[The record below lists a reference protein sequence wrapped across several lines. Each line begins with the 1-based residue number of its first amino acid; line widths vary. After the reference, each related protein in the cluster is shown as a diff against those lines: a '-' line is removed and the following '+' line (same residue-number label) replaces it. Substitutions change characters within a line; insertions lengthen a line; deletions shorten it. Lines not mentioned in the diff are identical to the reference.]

1 MHTAPS
7 LGAAACARFLTSP
20 PAQFARELPS
30 DGATLSLVA
39 GARSDLD
46 LIERCRAGDNDA
58 VGLLFDRHRAEVSRL
73 VFRML
78 GPSAELEDLVQE
90 VFLQVMRSLAAFQGN
105 AQFSTW
111 LYRVTVNVVLMHRRT
126 QSRRPRLVQEELA
139 PPPSDPEP
147 SPEDQV
153 GRRLRIAGF
162 YRALDQL
169 SEKKRVVFVLHEL
182 EGMAPAR
189 IATIVRAPVLTVRT
203 RLFYARRELAERL
216 MSNPELASVLG
227 HPGSERDLAQSP
239 LDVVS
244 EAVPS
249 RLRKGSA

>member
-1 MHTAPS
+1 MEVVPF
-7 LGAAACARFLTSP
+7 LAASRRARFPTPL
-20 PAQFARELPS
+20 PAQFARES
-30 DGATLSLVA
+30 RGDSATLWLVA
-39 GARSDLD
+39 GAGSDLE
-46 LIERCRAGDNDA
+46 LIVRCRTGDTEA
-58 VGLLFDRHRAEVSRL
+58 VGLLFDRHRSEVARL

-78 GPSAELEDLVQE
+78 GPSHELEDLVQE
-90 VFLQVMRSLAAFQGN
+90 VFVQVMRSLPAFQGN

-126 QSRRPRLVQEELA
+126 LSRRPRLVQEELA
-139 PPPSDPEP
+139 PPVSDPEP

-153 GRRLRIAGF
+153 SSRFRVAAF

-182 EGMAPAR
+182 EGIAPAE

-203 RLFYARRELAERL
+203 RLFYARRELAKRL
-216 MSNPELASVLG
+216 AGEPQLAGLLPE
-227 HPGSERDLAQSP
+227 PGSSREALE
-239 LDVVS
+239 VVS
-244 EAVPS
+244 ERVPN